1 MKQRIVAV
9 GIVVVAAC
17 GGGGWYCC
25 VVAVVVAIAAAAAT
39 AVVAVNLQPP
49 TLNPSLQGTPK
60 TLRPDMPPA

>member
-25 VVAVVVAIAAAAAT
+25 VVAVVVAIAAAA
-39 AVVAVNLQPP
+39 VVAVNLQPP

>member
-25 VVAVVVAIAAAAAT
+25 VVAVVVAIAAAAA
-39 AVVAVNLQPP
+39 VVAVNLQPP